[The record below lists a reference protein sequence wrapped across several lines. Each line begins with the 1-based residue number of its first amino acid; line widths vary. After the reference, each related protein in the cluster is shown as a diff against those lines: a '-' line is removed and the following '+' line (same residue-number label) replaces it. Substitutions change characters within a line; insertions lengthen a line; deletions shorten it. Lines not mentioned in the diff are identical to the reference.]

1 LFIARVP
8 FTLDRFVSNAK
19 NELKMGL
26 ENIAAGTA
34 GRSIQETGPG
44 RLGFRQAAKIT
55 ILPGMIVLE
64 KRHTRTLLLQA
75 PAAV

>member
-1 LFIARVP
+1 
-8 FTLDRFVSNAK
+8 
-19 NELKMGL
+19 MGL

-75 PAAV
+75 PAAVYAHHLSAIIELHHYVMG